1 VLGVRNEDVM
11 GFLDSYVKE
20 YTVDSSLFATSL
32 AISIKVIS
40 RNSEVS
46 ECLPV
51 NCQLST
57 VNCQLNEAAINLVSS
72 GRSTQVEP

>member
-32 AISIKVIS
+32 AISIEVIS
-40 RNSEVS
+40 RNSEVYC
-46 ECLPV
+46 ERLAYG
-51 NCQLST
+51 L
-57 VNCQLNEAAINLVSS
+57 LIRRL
-72 GRSTQVEP
+72 

>member
-1 VLGVRNEDVM
+1 M

-32 AISIKVIS
+32 AISIEVIS

-51 NCQLST
+51 NCQLLALSEAEVST
-57 VNCQLNEAAINLVSS
+57 VN
-72 GRSTQVEP
+72 